1 MLVGVAVVEMAETAE
16 QEGRERRSGE
26 AEAVRRSFVSR
37 KSVRFFEGETTSLRA
52 AVKFNAFSP

>member
-52 AVKFNAFSP
+52 L